1 VAVFDTAFHATIP
14 ARAHLYALPHE
25 YSSTHGVRRYG
36 FHGISYQ
43 AVCRRADALLGGR
56 LGELR
61 VAIAHLGNGAS
72 IAAVERGSCVD
83 TSMGMTPLEGLVMGT
98 RSGDVDPGVL
108 LFLMR
113 ELGLAASEVDDV
125 LNKQSGVLGVSGVSK
140 DLRDVRSLAQA
151 GDDRC
156 RLALEL
162 YTYRVKKYV
171 GAFAAAMGGLD
182 ALVFTAGVGEND
194 PEIRAQVCEGLS
206 FLGVDLDSAL
216 NAQTRGIERV
226 ISAADAG
233 VRVLVVPTDE
243 ERVIAE
249 ETVAVIGRR
258 TAAAHGVA

>member
-43 AVCRRADALLGGR
+43 AVSQRADALLGGR
-56 LGELR
+56 LAELR
-61 VAIAHLGNGAS
+61 VVIAHLGNGAS

-113 ELGLAASEVDDV
+113 ELGMSAPEVDDV
-125 LNKQSGVLGVSGVSK
+125 LNKRSGVLGLSGVSK
-140 DLRDVRSLAQA
+140 DLRDVRSHAAA
-151 GDDRC
+151 GDERC

-206 FLGVDLDSAL
+206 FLGVDLDPGV
-216 NAQTRGIERV
+216 NTQTRGVERV
-226 ISAADAG
+226 ISAPDAG

-243 ERVIAE
+243 ERVIAD
-249 ETVAVIGRR
+249 ETVAVIDRER
-258 TAAAHGVA
+258 AATDGVV